1 MGWKVGDFEGRGAD
15 FLEGGGRPGLRPVLP
30 LVAQRIEVRSQRADS
45 YLIPSPPTAVRQ
57 RHQSLSPT
65 SRTPPTPDRTTSPV
79 TRSGTSY
86 REKQKQK
93 SWAKPSRA
101 KHGSC
106 LREAEAAAPSAPGL
120 RPVLPSVAQRTE
132 IRNRKSDSYLIPS
145 PPAAVRQRHQALS
158 PTSRTPPTPD
168 RNRSPG
174 TGSGAPYREKQ
185 EQKAW
190 AKPGRAKH
198 GSCLRE
204 AEAAAPSAPGLRPAL
219 PLVAQRTEIRSRK
232 SDSYLFS
239 LRSYQSSAVAPNP
252 APNLPRPPDLR

>member
-1 MGWKVGDFEGRGAD
+1 MSIVIIDKSGGILGWKVGDFEGRGAD

-120 RPVLPSVAQRTE
+120 RP
-132 IRNRKSDSYLIPS
+132 
-145 PPAAVRQRHQALS
+145 
-158 PTSRTPPTPD
+158 
-168 RNRSPG
+168 
-174 TGSGAPYREKQ
+174 
-185 EQKAW
+185 
-190 AKPGRAKH
+190 
-198 GSCLRE
+198 
-204 AEAAAPSAPGLRPAL
+204 AL